1 MRTLWIIFLNLSLLG
16 LLLILKYLPAS
27 EILSHKP
34 RIWKPMEG
42 LQLEF
47 VENEN
52 LTEIHI
58 LMTELNSS
66 FVSLITVRY
75 YFIEERDV
83 QTLIYFVSFH
93 KTFKTVTPMTN
104 DKVDCQNF
112 NSSYLLT

>member
-1 MRTLWIIFLNLSLLG
+1 MG
-16 LLLILKYLPAS
+16 
-27 EILSHKP
+27 
-34 RIWKPMEG
+34 G

-75 YFIEERDV
+75 YLLEGCLNND
-83 QTLIYFVSFH
+83 
-93 KTFKTVTPMTN
+93 TN
-104 DKVDCQNF
+104 EQ
-112 NSSYLLT
+112 